1 MKPQIVASVL
11 ICLAV
16 LFIRCGKDNKKW
28 DSDFIV
34 HNTLDNEIEVY
45 SSAYTSSQINGQQ
58 LVAFTDVVAPNTKY
72 VLRNIDARQD
82 PEMDGIFHEIKIYR
96 GGVESPVN
104 ALENSRWTKAKV
116 NDDKLEYTLKVDTTY
131 FP

>member
-1 MKPQIVASVL
+1 M
-11 ICLAV
+11 
-16 LFIRCGKDNKKW
+16 
-28 DSDFIV
+28 
-34 HNTLDNEIEVY
+34 Y

-58 LVAFTDVVAPNTKY
+58 LVAFTDVVAPNNKY